1 MVLLLEIEHRAH
13 GSGLRVAGRAMSR
26 GGPVAKT
33 GDVAA
38 FPMTALQT
46 LDGRI
51 TTTDRV
57 ADSGFVATKAERRG
71 VTGLA

>member
-1 MVLLLEIEHRAH
+1 MLLLDFEHRAH
-13 GSGLRVAGRAMSR
+13 GDGLPVAGRAMSR
-26 GGPVAKT
+26 DEPVAMT

-51 TTTDRV
+51 TTTDTV

>member
-1 MVLLLEIEHRAH
+1 M
-13 GSGLRVAGRAMSR
+13 GR
-26 GGPVAKT
+26 GGPVTKT

-51 TTTDRV
+51 ASTDMA
-57 ADSGFVATKAERRG
+57 ADSGFVATKAERRD
-71 VTGLA
+71 VDGLA

>member
-1 MVLLLEIEHRAH
+1 MNRDE
-13 GSGLRVAGRAMSR
+13 
-26 GGPVAKT
+26 PVAMT